1 MMTRTPSVEY
11 LRNICAGNSSS
22 RWPSR
27 FRGFASPITPFVAR
41 PVCYHVRTKC
51 AGEYFQSVCACAC
64 VVCVVCSVMGFVYIS
79 GGMSEAL
86 CFFITVL
93 SHVHCF
99 LNTTTSRT
107 TTHCYSHHKLI
118 PKIHVYTCVR
128 AHTRTRSLLLPAFCP
143 TQGRRAQVP
152 LRCCNTLCHATHC
165 NTLQHTANCN
175 TLKNRGSV
183 LKFHLGAR
191 QGCAFLQLC
200 SSRFVAVCCSVLQC
214 VAVCCSA
221 MQQQFC
227 EDGVHPEPPEN
238 QCVIVCCSMLQY
250 LAVCCSVL

>member
-1 MMTRTPSVEY
+1 
-11 LRNICAGNSSS
+11 
-22 RWPSR
+22 
-27 FRGFASPITPFVAR
+27 
-41 PVCYHVRTKC
+41 
-51 AGEYFQSVCACAC
+51 
-64 VVCVVCSVMGFVYIS
+64 MGFVYIS

-86 CFFITVL
+86 FFFITVL

-128 AHTRTRSLLLPAFCP
+128 AHTHAHALSCSPP
-143 TQGRRAQVP
+143 SVP
-152 LRCCNTLCHATHC
+152 HMGASCSSSSEMLQHTVPCNTLQHTAIPC

-175 TLKNRGSV
+175 TLQNRGSV

-214 VAVCCSA
+214 VAVCCS
-221 MQQQFC
+221 
-227 EDGVHPEPPEN
+227 VL
-238 QCVIVCCSMLQY
+238 QCVAVCCSSRFVKTACTQNPTKISVLKCVAVSCSMLQY
-250 LAVCCSVL
+250 VAVCSSVLQCVAVQCNMLQNVAIVGRVMQ